1 MFSKRKTVNHKSISS
16 RLLTVII
23 TTALAVASAGSWATY
38 AILIP
43 NKTEPEAEFVET
55 NTDAVL
61 HASQRR
67 LAKSLKWRFSDLR
80 APLISTA
87 IIPGLRSTRTTV
99 GKLHAITTCTSMTP
113 QGMAVTEDYI
123 FVSAYCHTHE
133 HNSVIYMLN
142 RHTHDFIK
150 EIVLPNRAHV
160 GGMAY
165 DPIHRNVWVSGGTS
179 GAAKAVAYPLKTLE
193 KYDLDAD
200 SSPVKATYSYTL
212 ASIDRNSYMTYN
224 NNSLMI
230 GYFATDGESTL
241 QRFDI
246 TERGGLQSQI
256 IADYDEVHESV
267 TADFLATTS
276 KWIQGVAASGDKI
289 VLSSS
294 YGILDSELQVYS
306 NANPDGD
313 DNFTRSN
320 ALHVIRFPRMMEQ
333 IYIFGDKLY
342 CLFES
347 AAYAYRRYPGERM
360 DRILIID
367 LDWVWGDGS

>member
-1 MFSKRKTVNHKSISS
+1 MRLTKKTDKIKLSPAKLKAILLSI
-16 RLLTVII
+16 V
-23 TTALAVASAGSWATY
+23 LAVAAVGSWVAY
-38 AILIP
+38 AIVLP
-43 NKTEPEAEFVET
+43 GKFEPEAEYVET

-61 HASQRR
+61 HPSETR
-67 LAKSLKWRFSDLR
+67 LSKSLNWRFSELAD
-80 APLISTA
+80 PLVSTA
-87 IIPGLRSTRTTV
+87 VIPGLRSTRTTI

-123 FVSAYCHTHE
+123 FVSAYCHSHK
-133 HNSVIYMLN
+133 HNSIIYMLN

-165 DPIHRNVWVSGGTS
+165 DPVHQFVWISGGTS
-179 GAAKAVAYPLKTLE
+179 GAAKAVAYPLKALE
-193 KYDLDAD
+193 DYDLDAD
-200 SSPVKATYSYTL
+200 NSPIKATYSYTL
-212 ASIDRNSYMTYN
+212 ASIDRNSYMTYS
-224 NNSLMI
+224 NNSLLI
-230 GYFATDGESTL
+230 GYFSTDGESTL

-246 TERGGLQSQI
+246 TLHGGLQSQI

-276 KWIQGVAASGDKI
+276 KWIQGVAAANNKM

-294 YGILDSELQVYS
+294 YGVLDSEVQVYAS
-306 NANPDGD
+306 ANVLAD

-320 ALHVIRFPRMMEQ
+320 ALRIIHFPRMMEQ
-333 IYIFGDKLY
+333 IYIYDDKLY

-347 AAYAYRRYPGERM
+347 GAFAYRRFPGEKM
-360 DRILIID
+360 DRILIMD
-367 LDWVWGDGS
+367 LNWVFGGDK

>member
-1 MFSKRKTVNHKSISS
+1 MAFIRKIGNYKPIS
-16 RLLTVII
+16 RKLLAILLSA
-23 TTALAVASAGSWATY
+23 ALAITSVGGWAVY

-43 NKTEPEAEFVET
+43 NKTEPEAEYIET
-55 NTDAVL
+55 NTDAAV
-61 HASQRR
+61 HPSERR
-67 LAKSLKWRFSDLR
+67 LAKSLHWRFSDLPP
-80 APLISTA
+80 ALVSTA
-87 IIPGLRSTRTTV
+87 IIPGLKSTRTTV

-123 FVSAYCHTHE
+123 FISAYCHTHK

-165 DPIHRNVWVSGGTS
+165 DPVHRYIWVSGGTS
-179 GAAKAVAYPLKTLE
+179 GAAKAVAYPLETIE
-193 KYDLDAD
+193 EYDLDAD
-200 SSPVKATYSYTL
+200 NRPIKATFSYTL

-224 NNSLMI
+224 NKSLLI
-230 GYFATDGESTL
+230 GYFSTDGESTL

-246 TERGGLQSQI
+246 TEKGGLQSQI

-276 KWIQGVAASGDKI
+276 KWIQGVAAANNKI
-289 VLSSS
+289 VLSAS
-294 YGILDSELQVYS
+294 YGVLDSELQVYS
-306 NANPDGD
+306 NENVDAD

-320 ALHVIRFPRMMEQ
+320 ALRVLHFPRMMEQ
-333 IYIFGDKLY
+333 IYMYDDKLY

-347 AAYAYRRYPGERM
+347 GAFAYRRYPGERM

-367 LDWVWGDGS
+367 LDWIFK

>member
-1 MFSKRKTVNHKSISS
+1 
-16 RLLTVII
+16 
-23 TTALAVASAGSWATY
+23 
-38 AILIP
+38 
-43 NKTEPEAEFVET
+43 
-55 NTDAVL
+55 
-61 HASQRR
+61 
-67 LAKSLKWRFSDLR
+67 
-80 APLISTA
+80 
-87 IIPGLRSTRTTV
+87 
-99 GKLHAITTCTSMTP
+99 MTP

-123 FVSAYCHTHE
+123 FISAYCHTHK

-165 DPIHRNVWVSGGTS
+165 DPVHRYIWVSGGTS
-179 GAAKAVAYPLKTLE
+179 GAAKAVAYPLETIE
-193 KYDLDAD
+193 EYDLDAD
-200 SSPVKATYSYTL
+200 NRPIKATFSYTL

-224 NNSLMI
+224 NKSLLI
-230 GYFATDGESTL
+230 GYFSTDGESTL

-246 TERGGLQSQI
+246 TEKGGLQSQI

-276 KWIQGVAASGDKI
+276 KWIQGVAAANNKI
-289 VLSSS
+289 VLSAS
-294 YGILDSELQVYS
+294 YGVLDSELQVYS
-306 NANPDGD
+306 NENVDAD

-320 ALHVIRFPRMMEQ
+320 ALRVLHFPRMMEQ
-333 IYIFGDKLY
+333 IYMYDDKLY

-347 AAYAYRRYPGERM
+347 GAFAYRRYPGERM

-367 LDWVWGDGS
+367 LDWVFK